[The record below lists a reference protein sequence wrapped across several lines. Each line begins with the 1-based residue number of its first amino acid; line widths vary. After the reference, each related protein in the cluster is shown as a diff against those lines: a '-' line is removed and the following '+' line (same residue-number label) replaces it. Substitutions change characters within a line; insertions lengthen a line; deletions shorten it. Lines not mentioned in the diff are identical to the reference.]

1 MPGAPTGVGY
11 GVFLGAKLAGY
22 LGVARALKTAYPE
35 ATHSTIKVGLTRTGI
50 GVTAGLAYGAIWIWL
65 LEKALVPHVSEMT
78 MLSIY
83 YFALLLPLRVGE
95 WGFTIWL
102 FFDRGISRQPQND
115 PLDCL
120 RGHWLL
126 PSRWLGPGRR
136 IRCSRRFLDLLNR
149 WVDFCRDLIESSPLL
164 VFRSFHGPC

>member
-1 MPGAPTGVGY
+1 MAGAPTGVGY

-102 FFDRGISRQPQND
+102 FFDRGFRDSHKMIRWIVLGVIGSYL
-115 PLDCL
+115 LDGL
-120 RGHWLL
+120 ALVGAFVA
-126 PSRWLGPGRR
+126 PGGFW
-136 IRCSRRFLDLLNR
+136 IC
-149 WVDFCRDLIESSPLL
+149 
-164 VFRSFHGPC
+164 